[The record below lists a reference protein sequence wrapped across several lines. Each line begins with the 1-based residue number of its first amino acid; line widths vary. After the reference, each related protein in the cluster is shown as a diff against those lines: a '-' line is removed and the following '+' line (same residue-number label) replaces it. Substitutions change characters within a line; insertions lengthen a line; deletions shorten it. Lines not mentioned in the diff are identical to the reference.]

1 MLTRREN
8 DIMRIVYDLAHE
20 RGICLISPAE
30 ILASLPPKRKY
41 TEEQVERILKEL
53 ALDDYFELLSSERKG
68 EKMYVISLHAIGYA
82 YKREFVQRRRNT
94 VFKIGWAIA
103 SAVIAFLV
111 GLLLKRIF

>member
-1 MLTRREN
+1 MLTKREN
-8 DIMRIVYDLAHE
+8 DVMRVVYDCTHE

-41 TEEQVERILKEL
+41 TEEQVERILHEL

-82 YKREFVQRRRNT
+82 YKRDYVQRRRAT
-94 VFKIGWAIA
+94 VFKVSWAIA
-103 SAVIAFLV
+103 SAIIAFLV